1 MSEEKA
7 QKLLASLA
15 RLETS
20 SRKIVSTRGY
30 NKDVKSLK
38 LLEEMIKEQLQNAN
52 TRSSTRS
59 IR

>member
-1 MSEEKA
+1 MSNEKA
-7 QKLLASLA
+7 LKLMASLE

-30 NKDVKSLK
+30 NKDAKSLK
-38 LLEEMIKEQLQNAN
+38 VLEELIKEQLQNAN
-52 TRSSTRS
+52 PRTSTRT